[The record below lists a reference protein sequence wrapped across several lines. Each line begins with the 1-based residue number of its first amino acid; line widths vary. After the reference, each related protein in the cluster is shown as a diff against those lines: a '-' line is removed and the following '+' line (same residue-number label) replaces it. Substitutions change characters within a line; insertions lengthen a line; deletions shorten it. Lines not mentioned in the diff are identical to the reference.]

1 MGSNYQDQREEDNR
15 QRLAEQTRWL
25 RRVVVASSILLLL
38 ITRST
43 GYDMMTTTPWLRSA
57 RNGRKIA
64 LGKANRQP
72 PSVSRGQIEISA
84 KMTSMSPL
92 QRQLVDSEGNEDGQ
106 SSNNQTGRRIAY
118 TSQNLEQHLR
128 EIYSLSLDRNNT
140 CTICNRSFDPKFAI
154 LGMWR
159 HIRTHAAD
167 RPHVCRLCNKSF
179 HQIDNL
185 NAHMRIHQG
194 IKPFRCK
201 VCNRNFTQNGHLRT
215 HKRRH
220 DGYKPFQCHICGL
233 SFHHKVSMVAHVHKH
248 KGLPPYNCTLC
259 GKTFFQKSNMQ
270 THLRVRHYQLR
281 IFPCPKCN
289 KFFGQATQLE
299 KHLGT
304 HSTSVYK
311 CDKCGVKF
319 ARRHHLSRH
328 LNIFEKKRRGVYAC
342 SICNRNYSMLH
353 HLQNHMRRHLNKSD
367 PFFCPACNRT
377 FVLKMHYY
385 RHFGKNSS
393 CLNAGKIPEPIL
405 PPEITSDQEQE
416 QDQGH
421 DSDRVEGA
429 DEVNSESGEE
439 SRHYKPDKDI
449 EVEIERKSL
458 VTQEVIMW
466 QKRRRG
472 RPPYEKTRVLE
483 DVASELNPQVLW

>member
-1 MGSNYQDQREEDNR
+1 MSQATPLWRRISAKKIIANDQ
-15 QRLAEQTRWL
+15 Q
-25 RRVVVASSILLLL
+25 
-38 ITRST
+38 ST

-259 GKTFFQKSNMQ
+259 GKTFFQ
-270 THLRVRHYQLR
+270 
-281 IFPCPKCN
+281 
-289 KFFGQATQLE
+289 
-299 KHLGT
+299 
-304 HSTSVYK
+304 
-311 CDKCGVKF
+311 
-319 ARRHHLSRH
+319 
-328 LNIFEKKRRGVYAC
+328 
-342 SICNRNYSMLH
+342 LH

-439 SRHYKPDKDI
+439 VVPRNPLSNYVSRHYKPDKDI

-483 DVASELNPQVLW
+483 DVASELNPQILW